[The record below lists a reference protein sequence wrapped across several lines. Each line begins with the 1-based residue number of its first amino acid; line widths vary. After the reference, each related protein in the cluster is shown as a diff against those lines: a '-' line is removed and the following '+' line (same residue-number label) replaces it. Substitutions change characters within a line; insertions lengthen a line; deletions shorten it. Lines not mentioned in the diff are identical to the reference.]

1 MVKIRLRRMGAKK
14 APFYRVVVAD
24 SRYPRDGRFIEEI
37 GYYDPTKEPS
47 VVSIDKEKADT
58 ANKNNV
64 DQCRE
69 DLMVALTTYLD
80 AIGVLDIDT
89 VSEEDMDKLEDILKN
104 FENEM
109 TKMLTIINM
118 IVDNSNSNNAVSTD
132 VKSNKVEV
140 TDILADV
147 LTKLN

>member
-1 MVKIRLRRMGAKK
+1 M
-14 APFYRVVVAD
+14 Y
-24 SRYPRDGRFIEEI
+24 
-37 GYYDPTKEPS
+37 S
-47 VVSIDKEKADT
+47 VNIKNALNGGTSFDDLMHDFKNAIKDAQDEIDKEKANT

-64 DQCRE
+64 NQCRE

-89 VSEEDMDKLEDILKN
+89 VSEEDMDKIENILKN

-118 IVDNSNSNNAVSTD
+118 IVDNSDSNDAVNVT
-132 VKSNKVEV
+132 VKSNKAEV

-147 LTKLN
+147 LAKLG

>member
-1 MVKIRLRRMGAKK
+1 MYSVDIKDALNSGISFDDLM
-14 APFYRVVVAD
+14 
-24 SRYPRDGRFIEEI
+24 RDFKDALEDAQDE
-37 GYYDPTKEPS
+37 
-47 VVSIDKEKADT
+47 IDKEKANT
-58 ANKNNV
+58 ANKAGV

-118 IVDNSNSNNAVSTD
+118 IVDNSDSNNAVSTD
-132 VKSNKVEV
+132 VKSNKAEV

-147 LTKLN
+147 LAKLN

>member
-1 MVKIRLRRMGAKK
+1 M
-14 APFYRVVVAD
+14 Y
-24 SRYPRDGRFIEEI
+24 
-37 GYYDPTKEPS
+37 S
-47 VVSIDKEKADT
+47 VDIKDALNGGISFDDLMHDFKNAIKDAQDEIDKEKADT

-64 DQCRE
+64 NQCRE
-69 DLMVALTTYLD
+69 DLMVALTAYLD

-89 VSEEDMDKLEDILKN
+89 VSEEDMDKMENILKN

-118 IVDNSNSNNAVSTD
+118 ITDNSNRNDAVDVT
-132 VKSNKVEV
+132 VKSNKAEV

-147 LTKLN
+147 LAKLG

>member
-1 MVKIRLRRMGAKK
+1 MYSIDIKDALN
-14 APFYRVVVAD
+14 
-24 SRYPRDGRFIEEI
+24 DGISLEDLMHDFKYAIEDAQDE
-37 GYYDPTKEPS
+37 
-47 VVSIDKEKADT
+47 IDKEKADT

-64 DQCRE
+64 NQCRE
-69 DLMVALTTYLD
+69 DLMVALTSYLD

-89 VSEEDMDKLEDILKN
+89 VSEEDMNKLEDILKN

-118 IVDNSNSNNAVSTD
+118 IVDNSDSNNAVSVD
-132 VKSNKVEV
+132 VKSDKAEV

-147 LTKLN
+147 LAKLN

>member
-1 MVKIRLRRMGAKK
+1 MYSVDIKDALNNGISFDDLM
-14 APFYRVVVAD
+14 
-24 SRYPRDGRFIEEI
+24 RDFEDALE
-37 GYYDPTKEPS
+37 DAQDE
-47 VVSIDKEKADT
+47 IDKEKADT

-64 DQCRE
+64 NQCRE

-118 IVDNSNSNNAVSTD
+118 IVDNSDNNNAVSTD

-147 LTKLN
+147 LAKLN

>member
-1 MVKIRLRRMGAKK
+1 MYSVDIKNALNGGISFDDLMHDFKNAIKD
-14 APFYRVVVAD
+14 AQ
-24 SRYPRDGRFIEEI
+24 EEI
-37 GYYDPTKEPS
+37 E
-47 VVSIDKEKADT
+47 KEKANT

-64 DQCRE
+64 NQCRE

-89 VSEEDMDKLEDILKN
+89 VSEEDMDKIENILKN

-118 IVDNSNSNNAVSTD
+118 IVDNSDSNDAVDVT
-132 VKSNKVEV
+132 VKSNKAEV

-147 LTKLN
+147 LAKLG

>member
-1 MVKIRLRRMGAKK
+1 MYSVDIKDALNGGISFDDLMHDFKNA
-14 APFYRVVVAD
+14 
-24 SRYPRDGRFIEEI
+24 IEDAQDE
-37 GYYDPTKEPS
+37 
-47 VVSIDKEKADT
+47 IDKEKADT

-64 DQCRE
+64 NQCRE

-80 AIGVLDIDT
+80 AIGVLDVDT
-89 VSEEDMDKLEDILKN
+89 VSEEDMDKLENILKN

-118 IVDNSNSNNAVSTD
+118 IVDNSDSNNAADVA
-132 VKSNKVEV
+132 VKSNKAEV

-147 LTKLN
+147 LAKLG